1 MVSVLLVED
10 EPEVAE
16 VACEALTEVGFD
28 VTVAMDDKAA
38 CQTLAREA
46 RSFAAMVTDINL
58 GPGVT
63 GFDIARLA
71 RQLNGAI
78 KVVYIT
84 GEGPHL
90 GQFSVSGALTI
101 DKPFQPREL
110 AAQVAALVGAPA

>member
-1 MVSVLLVED
+1 MPHGELGRDFLRALGQAR
-10 EPEVAE
+10 EVAE

-63 GFDIARLA
+63 G
-71 RQLNGAI
+71 QLNGAI